1 MTLHSFG
8 LEWLLASKFNN
19 TCQFLYFLYSCNCIL
34 ENCIFFLLQ
43 QGTKNFK
50 KGIYGTKVSL
60 DSHIQFQWFWYMLHT
75 YYSLSKVIFE
85 IFYLIFILFIVK
97 HLQGK
102 TLRTQVPYN
111 NSEKSF
117 WTCCNKI
124 YVIRVFI

>member
-34 ENCIFFLLQ
+34 ENCIFPI
-43 QGTKNFK
+43 TTRNKEFK
-50 KGIYGTKVSL
+50 KGYFRHEGFFRFSYTISMILIHVN
-60 DSHIQFQWFWYMLHT
+60 
-75 YYSLSKVIFE
+75 SLSKVIFE
-85 IFYLIFILFIVK
+85 IFYLISFLFIVK

-102 TLRTQVPYN
+102 ALRNQVPYN
-111 NSEKSF
+111 NLEESF

>member
-34 ENCIFFLLQ
+34 ENSIFPI
-43 QGTKNFK
+43 TTRNKAFK
-50 KGIYGTKVSL
+50 KGYAMHQGFFGFSYRNSIILKHV
-60 DSHIQFQWFWYMLHT
+60 T
-75 YYSLSKVIFE
+75 YVSLSKLIFK
-85 IFYLIFILFIVK
+85 IFYVISILFIVK

-102 TLRTQVPYN
+102 TLRNQVPYN
-111 NSEKSF
+111 NLEKSF